1 MTEEKDKLID
11 FKKYRYF
18 YNGAIFRMNRENKQ
32 VERLWKG
39 EFYLIHPTRSFDEK
53 INDSFD
59 DLSELFENSNRDIDL
74 LQRELN
80 KNNS

>member
-1 MTEEKDKLID
+1 MTKEKDKLID

-18 YNGAIFRMNRENKQ
+18 YNGAIFRINKETEQ

-39 EFYLIHPTRSFDEK
+39 EFHLIHPTKSFDET
-53 INDSFD
+53 INDPFD
-59 DLSELFENSNRDIDL
+59 DLSELFENSNMDIDL

-80 KNNS
+80 KYNN